1 MTALKHCAAH
11 PQRPRLLTAVIT
23 STRSEFM
30 ASFDGQHFL
39 SRAQVRDVDGGVQV
53 VKAQEPKRRTIIDS
67 ISVAV
72 IGTGIIG
79 KT

>member
-1 MTALKHCAAH
+1 MDNTLCHGTV
-11 PQRPRLLTAVIT
+11 LV
-23 STRSEFM
+23 
-30 ASFDGQHFL
+30 
-39 SRAQVRDVDGGVQV
+39 VDGGVQV